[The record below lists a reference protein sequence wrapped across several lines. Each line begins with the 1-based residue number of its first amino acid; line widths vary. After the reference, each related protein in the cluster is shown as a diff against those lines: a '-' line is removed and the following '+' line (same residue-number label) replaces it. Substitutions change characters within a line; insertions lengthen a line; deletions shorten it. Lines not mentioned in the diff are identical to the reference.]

1 MSATA
6 PRRPLAGGAERFC
19 SMGERILAA
28 RVLIVDDE
36 PVNAKLLEKM
46 LAAAG
51 YTNFTAITDPRRVAP
66 AYAAERVDLVLLDLN
81 MPEVDGFAVMDQLRE
96 IEGSNDLPVLILTAQ
111 ADRETRLRALAAGAK
126 DFLTKPLDRA
136 EVLTRIRN
144 MLEVQLLH
152 RDLRDQNRVL
162 EEMVEARTRELQD
175 TRLEVIRHLGRAAEY
190 RDNETGLHIIRMS
203 TYSQLMARAIGM
215 DEAEAEMILNASP
228 MHDIGKIGIPDRIL
242 LKPGKLEPD
251 EWEVMKTH
259 TTIGAKILSGHSS
272 PLLGMAAEIALT
284 HHEKWDGSGY
294 PQGLKGEEIPLVGR
308 IVAVA
313 DVFDAL
319 TSQRPYKKAWPVEQA
334 VEFLQAERGRH
345 FDPELV
351 DVFLSLLDDVLEVS
365 RRYAEPAGDGAP
377 P

>member
-6 PRRPLAGGAERFC
+6 TRQPLAGGAERFH
-19 SMGERILAA
+19 SIGERILAA

-36 PVNAKLLEKM
+36 PVNARLLEKM

-51 YTNFTAITDPRRVAP
+51 YTNFIAITDPRRVAP
-66 AYAAERVDLVLLDLN
+66 LYAAERIDLVLLDLN
-81 MPEVDGFAVMDQLRE
+81 MPEVDGFQVMDQLRE

-162 EEMVEARTRELQD
+162 EKMVEARTRELQD
-175 TRLEVIRHLGRAAEY
+175 TRLEVIRRLGRAAEY

-242 LKPGKLEPD
+242 LKPGKLEPA

-259 TTIGAKILSGHSS
+259 TAIGAKILSGHSS

-294 PQGLKGEEIPLVGR
+294 PRGLKGEEIPLVGR

-319 TSQRPYKKAWPVEQA
+319 TSKRPYKKAWLVEQA
-334 VEFLQAERGRH
+334 VDFLQAERGRH

-351 DVFLSLLDDVLEVS
+351 DVFLSLLDEVLEVG
-365 RRYAEPAGDGAP
+365 RRYAEPGVA
-377 P
+377 